1 MADEEV
7 KLEVHYGGTFL
18 WNPRLEYFGGKVE
31 IVCRDIDRLSYFEI
45 KGICEELG
53 IDEPCRVHYLGPGGN
68 FEQDLRLIEDDKD
81 VVPMCKLN
89 VGGSRDTIILYVESG
104 HTPLAVE
111 VPDGAG
117 VGAGGGAGAATGGGA
132 RGGAGAA
139 TGDDASVGIEEEFD
153 WLNEGLEGEDFADDI
168 FGESSPPHNVPF
180 NPNTVPTTDTPQPT
194 TDTHQPTTDTPHPNN
209 NTPQPNTNTPQ
220 PNTDTLG
227 PSNVPPNINLD
238 EEWAEPALEDDIASV
253 DGSDD
258 EQGPRNLEFNERT
271 DMENVRLVVR
281 MKFPNSKV
289 FRQAL
294 REYVI
299 QHHIDIK
306 WKLNEKKKIS
316 VHCKNNC
323 GWRCYASMVSGEGT
337 FEIKTLKPEC
347 TCPLTFRNRSRKAAR
362 GLITR
367 NEEAQYG
374 LLRDYAEMIRRT
386 DVGSKVILQTEME
399 NENAEPKFKRMYI
412 RYNAQKVGFLGG
424 CRPFVGLDGCHLK
437 GRFGGQLLSTTAK
450 DGNDNIFPVAMAVV
464 EQENKDSWTWF
475 LEQFADDIGRPE
487 ELNLV
492 FISDRQKG
500 LLPAMETLFPTVEH
514 RYCVKHIYN
523 NFKVNHKGMELKSV
537 LWRCASTTS
546 VREFERGMEHLKSLD
561 EEAWKY
567 LADIEPAQWTR
578 SHFSPRALID
588 CLANNLSE
596 SFNSMILK
604 ARDKPILSMLEWI
617 TVRLMSRLYVKKIG
631 IEKYGGRLCPS
642 IQGKLEKLK
651 LESKSFCAM
660 PSGRFVYEVASE
672 RERYVVDLVG
682 RTCSCRAWDLTGIPC
697 KHGVAAIFVNREMPE
712 DYTHP
717 CYYKDAYVETY
728 KTPIPPMP
736 GQSEW
741 VSSGQPKPVVS
752 IIYKPPG
759 RPPMKRKRNA
769 DEPRNPYKVSRANK
783 LVRCGRCQKEG
794 HNARGC
800 KANVTGETPWERRK
814 RLQKEQFPYTMGSSS
829 SNQTA
834 GSQPP
839 ATQPPATQPPAQTP
853 WSQQPSQWYS
863 SDFKYTVRGAPW
875 FTSSQPAPHTP
886 AETWDSRPPA
896 TRSPATRSP
905 ATRSPATRGVALR
918 GRGNAARTQK
928 CRTRGGKANS
938 GGRGRARGSK

>member
-1 MADEEV
+1 
-7 KLEVHYGGTFL
+7 
-18 WNPRLEYFGGKVE
+18 
-31 IVCRDIDRLSYFEI
+31 
-45 KGICEELG
+45 
-53 IDEPCRVHYLGPGGN
+53 
-68 FEQDLRLIEDDKD
+68 
-81 VVPMCKLN
+81 
-89 VGGSRDTIILYVESG
+89 
-104 HTPLAVE
+104 
-111 VPDGAG
+111 
-117 VGAGGGAGAATGGGA
+117 
-132 RGGAGAA
+132 
-139 TGDDASVGIEEEFD
+139 
-153 WLNEGLEGEDFADDI
+153 
-168 FGESSPPHNVPF
+168 
-180 NPNTVPTTDTPQPT
+180 
-194 TDTHQPTTDTPHPNN
+194 
-209 NTPQPNTNTPQ
+209 
-220 PNTDTLG
+220 
-227 PSNVPPNINLD
+227 
-238 EEWAEPALEDDIASV
+238 
-253 DGSDD
+253 
-258 EQGPRNLEFNERT
+258 
-271 DMENVRLVVR
+271 
-281 MKFPNSKV
+281 
-289 FRQAL
+289 
-294 REYVI
+294 
-299 QHHIDIK
+299 
-306 WKLNEKKKIS
+306 
-316 VHCKNNC
+316 
-323 GWRCYASMVSGEGT
+323 MVSGEGT

-347 TCPLTFRNRSRKAAR
+347 TCPLTFRNGQVTSAYVAKRYLEDFGKNPNWEVSGVKHHVMQQISVDLSISQVYRSRKAAR
-362 GLITR
+362 GLITGD
-367 NEEAQYG
+367 EEAQYG

-437 GRFGGQLLSTTAK
+437 GRFGGQLLSATAK
-450 DGNDNIFPVAMAVV
+450 DGNDNIFPVALAVV

-537 LWRCASTTS
+537 LWRCAGTTS

-578 SHFSPRALID
+578 SHFSPRALTD

-617 TVRLMSRLYVKKIG
+617 RVRLMSRLYVKKIG

-651 LESKSFCAM
+651 LECKSFCAM

-672 RERYVVDLVG
+672 RERHVVDLVG

-741 VSSGQPKPVVS
+741 VSSGQPKPVAP
-752 IIYKPPG
+752 IIYKPPC
-759 RPPMKRKRNA
+759 RPPMKRKRDA

-783 LVRCGRCQKEG
+783 PVRCGRCQQEG

-814 RLQKEQFPYTMGSSS
+814 RLQKEQFGSGRPSTCRQAPSSSQPPPTHQPYTMGSSS
-829 SNQTA
+829 SNQAA

-839 ATQPPATQPPAQTP
+839 ATQPPARQPPATQPPAQTL
-853 WSQQPSQWYS
+853 WSQNPSQWYS
-863 SDFKYTVRGAPW
+863 SDFRYTVRGAPW
-875 FTSSQPAPHTP
+875 FASSQPAPHTP

-896 TRSPATRSP
+896 TRSPAARSP
-905 ATRSPATRGVALR
+905 ATRSPAARSPATRSTTTRSPATRSTATRSPATRGAALR

-938 GGRGRARGSK
+938 GGRGRGSK